1 MYIRKTYHEWLAL
14 AIRLSLIFAF
24 SWISLLRPA
33 IARGDRLPADL
44 DYAFAAA
51 KPLIVMIAA
60 QGDEVRYGA
69 GVIVG
74 ADVDRVYVVTASHV
88 VWSGDVPISSIIVY
102 LQDAGG
108 TTKSVDAHV
117 VQTGHAPTYNADG
130 SRGLDLAVLWFDRRV
145 APYPMNSLPFGIL
158 GDTKQLRAREKLY
171 PVGFPNGQKKWTL
184 SPIADHYDSS
194 TGFLLLFNTNSV
206 TGGYSG
212 GPLFNSRFQLVGII
226 SSDSSASS
234 DAIAI
239 DDILRALAQWH
250 IPTQLSPGE
259 GVVIIGDEDRP
270 RFPLDNASA
279 SISIWLLS
287 GTNPFANAGAASPAL
302 SAFTAD
308 LRSAIQAF
316 SRNNPNYN
324 NQRPRE
330 LFYFTYTNQ
339 NGAVVPDVVTIYT
352 DSPYWPDYGRYPAV
366 HLASWLQGS
375 TFNFYLNPINPQNF
389 NPQHSSADL
398 SFTVGINWVKYGA
411 PDRQLQSEAA
421 NGRLEL
427 EYSISR
433 NTLEQFAWMLRAP
446 MTGWETNG
454 SISSLLDLRGAQL
467 IVSTVVGNLGGRN
480 DVKSE
485 FDTIRE
491 QARLNYIALSMG
503 KGSLRLTPENTKEY
517 RDRDGNPYFVYQ
529 FPKTSREFL
538 KVFQ

>member
-1 MYIRKTYHEWLAL
+1 MYIRKTYHEWFAL
-14 AIRLSLIFAF
+14 KRSSLVFMF
-24 SWISLLRPA
+24 SWILLPRPA
-33 IARGDRLPADL
+33 IAQSDRLPVDL
-44 DYAFAAA
+44 DYAFSAA

-60 QGDEVRYGA
+60 QGDELRNGA
-69 GVIVG
+69 GVIIG
-74 ADVDRVYVVTASHV
+74 SDVDRVYVVTASHV
-88 VWSGDVPISSIIVY
+88 VWSGDTPISSITLYVEGS
-102 LQDAGG
+102 GG

-117 VQTGHAPTYNADG
+117 VQAAHAPTYNADG

-145 APYPMNSLPFGIL
+145 APYPVNSLPFGIL

-171 PVGFPNGQKKWTL
+171 PVGFPNGQKKWSL

-194 TGFLLLFNTNSV
+194 SGFLLFFNTNSV

-212 GPLFNSRFQLVGII
+212 GPLFNSKFQLVGII
-226 SSDSSASS
+226 SSDTSASS
-234 DAIAI
+234 DAIAV

-250 IPTQLSPGE
+250 IPTQLAPGE
-259 GVVIIGDEDRP
+259 GVIIIGDEDRP
-270 RFPLDNASA
+270 RFPLADATA

-287 GTNPFANAGAASPAL
+287 GTNPFANVGAASPAL

-308 LRSAIQAF
+308 LRSAIQVF

-339 NGAVVPDVVTIYT
+339 NGAVVPDVVTVYT

-366 HLASWLQGS
+366 HLASRLQGS

-389 NPQHSSADL
+389 NPQRPGADL
-398 SFTVGINWVKYGA
+398 SFGVGINWVKYGA
-411 PDRQLQSEAA
+411 PDRQLQAEAA

-427 EYSISR
+427 EYSVSR

-446 MTGWETNG
+446 MPGWQTNG

-480 DVKSE
+480 DVKSD
-485 FDTIRE
+485 FDAIRE
-491 QARLNYIALSMG
+491 HSRLNYIALSMG
-503 KGSLRLTPENTKEY
+503 KGSLKLTPENTTEY
-517 RDRDGNPYFVYQ
+517 RDRDGNFYFVYQ